1 MFRGA
6 TRRAFRLLPPLHRS
20 SFLLP
25 FRSVRAAAGMPAARP
40 LFRAYRMCARARVRA
55 GAVRAPDC
63 ARANQAQGARLLSV
77 PLGFFCAGARR
88 ETKQPPDAASF
99 CLILPLISE
108 NQVLTQDLFLYC
120 ANLSGRIATR
130 ASSAMPSPS
139 PAPAAPGKAQPPKA
153 EDVSRHIAICHEMSC
168 FVMRCHE
175 APCAPG
181 LCQPSVAARGAC
193 LPSVSGMALRL
204 LRLPESKRRPRK
216 PPVLYSHLTTA
227 SPMSNSRR
235 G

>member
-40 LFRAYRMCARARVRA
+40 FFARIACVHAPAFAPARSARLIARAS
-55 GAVRAPDC
+55 
-63 ARANQAQGARLLSV
+63 QAQGAALLSV

-108 NQVLTQDLFLYC
+108 NQALIQDLFLYC

-139 PAPAAPGKAQPPKA
+139 PAPAAPGKAQPPTA
-153 EDVSRHIAICHEMSC
+153 EDVWRHVTICHEMSC
-168 FVMRCHE
+168 S
-175 APCAPG
+175 APPASAGCA
-181 LCQPSVAARGAC
+181 QAAPRDHLTTPFPLSSPRRPA
-193 LPSVSGMALRL
+193 SHKKRAV
-204 LRLPESKRRPRK
+204 RRPRHYRPAAPLPRK
-216 PPVLYSHLTTA
+216 VA
-227 SPMSNSRR
+227 A
-235 G
+235 

>member
-1 MFRGA
+1 MRCHVPG
-6 TRRAFRLLPPLHRS
+6 RDPPGLPSAAS
-20 SFLLP
+20 SASVFLP
-25 FRSVRAAAGMPAARP
+25 APVSFRSRRRRHACGAS

-88 ETKQPPDAASF
+88 EAKQPPDAASF

-108 NQVLTQDLFLYC
+108 NQVLIQDLFLYC

-139 PAPAAPGKAQPPKA
+139 PAPAAPGKAQPPKTCR
-153 EDVSRHIAICHEMSC
+153 DISRSVMKCHVLSC
-168 FVMRCHE
+168 DVMRPL
-175 APCAPG
+175 APPVSASPLSPRVAHVPG
-181 LCQPSVAARGAC
+181 
-193 LPSVSGMALRL
+193 RL
-204 LRLPESKRRPRK
+204 LARL
-216 PPVLYSHLTTA
+216 V
-227 SPMSNSRR
+227 R

>member
-1 MFRGA
+1 MALASLPISSPACGR
-6 TRRAFRLLPPLHRS
+6 RLLVSTSRPRETPCDVSWNVMRCHVPGRDPPGLPSAAS
-20 SFLLP
+20 SASVFLP
-25 FRSVRAAAGMPAARP
+25 APVSFRSRRRRHACGAS

-108 NQVLTQDLFLYC
+108 NQVLIQDLFLYC

-153 EDVSRHIAICHEMSC
+153 EDVSRHIAIMKCH
-168 FVMRCHE
+168 V
-175 APCAPG
+175 
-181 LCQPSVAARGAC
+181 
-193 LPSVSGMALRL
+193 
-204 LRLPESKRRPRK
+204 
-216 PPVLYSHLTTA
+216 TA
-227 SPMSNSRR
+227 QDVGRR
-235 G
+235 GVGAWGSFRRIGFRR